1 MILDKSKM
9 KHGIA
14 MLPPDPLTYSNWC
27 SLAEGHGFEM
37 IWIPDSQSLYRE
49 LYVSAAI
56 CSYSTKN
63 ITFGP
68 CVTNPVTRHPAVAA
82 SGMSTLNELSGGR
95 AVFGIA
101 TGDSALLNLGLRPSL
116 VQELRDY
123 IISFRELVEK
133 GTTVFKGNSSTLSW
147 NKNKIP
153 VYMAAEGIKTL
164 RLAGEV
170 ADGVIIGTGF
180 IPEMVADSL
189 SWIEEGARK
198 SGRKIEDLDL
208 WWIVKVNVNENSE
221 QAKKE
226 IRMALAGSANHAFR
240 FTKEHKHIPAELLD
254 PIKELEKKY
263 LHTEH
268 EMLDKRSNADIVD
281 DLGLREYLLER
292 FAIAGTPLE
301 CQQRLKELA
310 GMGVQ
315 HLRITAHVPDR
326 PLFIKNWSEKVRN
339 MNRKL

>member
-1 MILDKSKM
+1 MTLKKSKI

-14 MLPPDPLTYSNWC
+14 MLPPDPATYSNWC
-27 SLAEGHGFEM
+27 NLAEKSGFEM

-56 CSYSTKN
+56 CSYSTKY

-116 VQELRDY
+116 VEELRDY
-123 IISFRELVEK
+123 IISFRELTEK
-133 GTTVFKGNSSTLSW
+133 GSTLFEGNSSTLSW
-147 NKNKIP
+147 NKRKVP

-189 SWIEEGARK
+189 TWIEEGARK
-198 SGRKIEDLDL
+198 SGRKLEDLDL
-208 WWIVKVNVNENSE
+208 WWIVKVNVNEDGE

-240 FTKEHKHIPAELLD
+240 FTKENKHIPADFLN

-268 EMLDKRSNADIVD
+268 EMIDKRSNADLVD

-292 FAIAGTPLE
+292 FAVAGTPLE
-301 CQQRLKELA
+301 CQQRLHELA
-310 GMGVQ
+310 EMGVQ

-326 PLFIKNWSEKVRN
+326 PLFIKNWSEKVRGIP
-339 MNRKL
+339 KK

>member
-1 MILDKSKM
+1 MVLNKSKI

-14 MLPPDPLTYSNWC
+14 MLPPDPATYSNWC
-27 SLAEGHGFEM
+27 GLAENHGFEM

-49 LYVSAAI
+49 LYVSATI
-56 CSYSTKN
+56 CSYSTNN
-63 ITFGP
+63 ILFGP

-116 VQELRDY
+116 VEELREY

-133 GTTVFKGNSSTLSW
+133 GSTVFEGNSTTLSW
-147 NKNKIP
+147 NKSKVP

-180 IPEMVADSL
+180 VPEMVADSL
-189 SWIEEGARK
+189 TWIEEGARK
-198 SGRKIEDLDL
+198 SGRKLEDLDL
-208 WWIVKVNVNENSE
+208 WWIVKVNVNDDGE
-221 QAKKE
+221 QAKRE

-240 FTKEHKHIPAELLD
+240 FTKENKHIPTEFLK
-254 PIKELEKKY
+254 PIRILEEKY
-263 LHTEH
+263 LHAEH
-268 EMLDKRSNADIVD
+268 EMVDKRSNADLVD
-281 DLGLREYLLER
+281 ELGLREYLLDR
-292 FAIAGTPLE
+292 FSVAGTPSE
-301 CQQRLKELA
+301 CQQRLKELEK
-310 GMGVQ
+310 MGVQ

-326 PLFIKNWSEKVRN
+326 PLFIKNWSEAVR
-339 MNRKL
+339 KIKS